1 MPVLEIESVRSRL
14 EPFLKELLRLA
25 RCNVKFEILPVPR
38 RDGEQGAEEEGP
50 EIVVNFSGPEVD
62 LLLQRGG
69 EFLSAL
75 EYVATKVLRL
85 PPEERGR
92 IEFDC
97 GDYRSLRIEELRLT
111 AAAAA
116 ERTERT
122 GEPFALNPMDS
133 RERRIVHLA
142 LRDNPAVR
150 TESQGGG
157 PYRKVVIFPAEKK

>member
-1 MPVLEIESVRSRL
+1 MPALEIESVRSQL
-14 EPFLKELLRLA
+14 EPFLKDLLRLA
-25 RCNVKFEILPVPR
+25 RCNVKFEILPAPP
-38 RDGEQGAEEEGP
+38 RDGEEEGP

-69 EFLSAL
+69 EFLLAL

-97 GDYRSLRIEELRLT
+97 NDYRSLRIEELCLT

-116 ERTERT
+116 ERTQRT

-157 PYRKVVIFPAEKK
+157 PYRKVVIFPADKKS